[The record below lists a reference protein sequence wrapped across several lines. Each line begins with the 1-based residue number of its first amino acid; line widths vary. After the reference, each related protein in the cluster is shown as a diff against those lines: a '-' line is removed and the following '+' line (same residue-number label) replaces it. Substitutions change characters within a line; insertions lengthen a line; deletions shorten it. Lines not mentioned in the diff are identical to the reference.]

1 MNFRPAAHTDI
12 DEIVAFT
19 TDTFE
24 WGDYVPLMIGDWVD
38 DPSGVV
44 MVAIDNDEIVGL
56 ARVILLSEIEAWSH
70 AARVRPDRRGE
81 GIAGMLADVLTEWA
95 RQQGALVIRLL
106 IEDDNEAS
114 IRHIQKQGFRRV
126 ATAIRANRAIGDVTP
141 NPDGNG
147 GRRMPS
153 ALTAKPVKSA
163 DAPMLAAGW
172 PMSQPGRELRG
183 MIAQGWSFHTVTEPV
198 LVQRADAGELWEMGS
213 SWAATGPFGDGFDVS
228 LIDTNPDEAFD
239 AIKALIDLANER
251 GADTFWMWV
260 ADIDWLVQAARR
272 AGCETTPSGIW
283 IHPL

>member
-1 MNFRPAAHTDI
+1 MNFRPATHADI

-24 WGDYVPLMIGDWVD
+24 WGDYVPQMIGDWV
-38 DPSGVV
+38 
-44 MVAIDNDEIVGL
+44 ND
-56 ARVILLSEIEAWSH
+56 SETEAWSH

-81 GIAGMLADVLTEWA
+81 GIAGMLADVLTDWA
-95 RQQGALVIRLL
+95 RQQGALVVRLL

-126 ATAIRANRAIGDVTP
+126 ATAIRANRAIGDATP

-147 GRRMPS
+147 GRWRPS

-172 PMSQPGRELRG
+172 PMSQSGRELRG
-183 MIAQGWSFHTVTEPV
+183 MIAQGWSFHTLTEPV
-198 LVQRADAGELWEMGS
+198 LAQRANAGELWEMGS
-213 SWAATGPFGDGFDVS
+213 SWAAIGPFGDGFDVS

-251 GADTFWMWV
+251 GAETFWMWV